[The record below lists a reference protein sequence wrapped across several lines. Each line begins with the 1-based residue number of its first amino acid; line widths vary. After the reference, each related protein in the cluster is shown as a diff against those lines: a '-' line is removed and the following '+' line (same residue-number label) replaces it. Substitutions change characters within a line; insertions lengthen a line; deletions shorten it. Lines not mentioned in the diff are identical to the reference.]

1 MRPKILY
8 GGPPPTTA
16 NLANVFSAQ
25 GTPHLSRRYCA
36 AWRRRRRG
44 FGVVITQLQ
53 NCAHHSMARDTTA
66 DTQAIGELRLR
77 RVSARNCS
85 GAYSRNCSGAYFCMK
100 LEEAVISYLLRQSAK
115 NHDREAALPPSD
127 RRAKSVW
134 RCNQDRSNCVRCR
147 GRSESAGH

>member
-1 MRPKILY
+1 M
-8 GGPPPTTA
+8 
-16 NLANVFSAQ
+16 
-25 GTPHLSRRYCA
+25 A
-36 AWRRRRRG
+36 ARRRSRPIWPAFFPHKAHPTCRASIVLPG
-44 FGVVITQLQ
+44 GGGAEVSGLSSANLQ
-53 NCAHHSMARDTTA
+53 NCTHRTVVRGTTA

-134 RCNQDRSNCVRCR
+134 RYNQDRSNCVRCR